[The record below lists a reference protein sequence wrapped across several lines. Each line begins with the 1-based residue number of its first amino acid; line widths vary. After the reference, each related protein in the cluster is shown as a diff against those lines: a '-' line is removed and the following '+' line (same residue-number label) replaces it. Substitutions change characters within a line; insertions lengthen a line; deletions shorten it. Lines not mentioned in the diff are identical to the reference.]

1 MFHTWHKSF
10 KFAVFCCGG
19 EVVVPS
25 DPPEKQRIKKTAKH
39 WTIIMM
45 RWVEPEQTEWIS
57 ATCSSVK
64 IVDVCFF
71 LFRFC
76 WLLSYFIS
84 FYGSNTCLFSFWN
97 KPPFERKLF
106 YVKVFFNLYFYYH
119 LINHSRM
126 HRHARFVGGL
136 AFSSGVTFR
145 ASYYVFMSIRLLMV
159 DLG

>member
-45 RWVEPEQTEWIS
+45 QWVEPEQTEWIS

-64 IVDVCFF
+64 IVDFCFFSCFAVAGYFLISFPFMVVIRVCFPSGTNLPLKGTCSTWRYFSICIFIITLSFIHVCMDAHVLLESWPF
-71 LFRFC
+71 LQ
-76 WLLSYFIS
+76 
-84 FYGSNTCLFSFWN
+84 
-97 KPPFERKLF
+97 E
-106 YVKVFFNLYFYYH
+106 
-119 LINHSRM
+119 
-126 HRHARFVGGL
+126 
-136 AFSSGVTFR
+136 
-145 ASYYVFMSIRLLMV
+145 
-159 DLG
+159 